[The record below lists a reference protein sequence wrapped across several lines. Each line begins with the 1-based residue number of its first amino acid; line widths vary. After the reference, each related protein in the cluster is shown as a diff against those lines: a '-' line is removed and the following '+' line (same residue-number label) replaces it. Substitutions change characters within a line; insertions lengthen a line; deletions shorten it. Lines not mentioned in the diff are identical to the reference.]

1 MDTQLKEGIM
11 ALRKIDKIIVHCADT
26 PDGKDFTI
34 RDIDRWHKERG
45 WQCCG
50 YHHVIRLDGTIEN
63 GRPLAQIGAHCKGY
77 NENSI
82 GICLIG
88 RQEFTPAQLVS
99 LRNLIGS
106 YRKLFPGSEVFG
118 HYELCRYKSCP
129 YFNVKD
135 WYYGGIFKQI

>member
-1 MDTQLKEGIM
+1 M

-34 RDIDRWHKERG
+34 KDIDRWHKERG

-88 RQEFTPAQLVS
+88 RREFTPAQLVS
-99 LRNLIGS
+99 LRNLSAPIGNSSPVQKYSDIMS
-106 YRKLFPGSEVFG
+106 YA
-118 HYELCRYKSCP
+118 
-129 YFNVKD
+129 
-135 WYYGGIFKQI
+135 GISLAPTLM

>member
-1 MDTQLKEGIM
+1 MAKTLPLKILTVGIRNAAGNAVDTIM
-11 ALRKIDKIIVHCADT
+11 SSD
-26 PDGKDFTI
+26 
-34 RDIDRWHKERG
+34 WMER
-45 WQCCG
+45 
-50 YHHVIRLDGTIEN
+50 LEN

-88 RQEFTPAQLVS
+88 RREFTPAQLVS
-99 LRNLIGS
+99 LRKLIGS

-129 YFNVKD
+129 NFNVTD